1 MYLCVSV
8 CVCRWGWR
16 HKIYTGPIVYS
27 WAPEGT
33 VHLNVHMADRD
44 VSLTRRKMLEYTA
57 RSRSASIYL
66 AKAMDVTLKFKCLHI
81 LKFTIRL
88 ARWNLHLL
96 MLTAPAFMS
105 LEGPNTISGC
115 RVRGCCISLRKNY
128 QLRLGPPACS
138 NTAG

>member
-27 WAPEGT
+27 WVPEGT
-33 VHLNVHMADRD
+33 VHPNVHMADRD

-66 AKAMDVTLKFKCLHI
+66 AKAMDVTLKFK
-81 LKFTIRL
+81 
-88 ARWNLHLL
+88 
-96 MLTAPAFMS
+96 
-105 LEGPNTISGC
+105 
-115 RVRGCCISLRKNY
+115 
-128 QLRLGPPACS
+128 
-138 NTAG
+138 